1 MEAPKPITISSLSN
15 IINFKEF
22 YNFGEYY
29 IKLCYNDN
37 GELIIICYNI
47 EKLDGIRYEITMNI
61 QELYNKSRIFRQYT
75 NIQDIYELIIDLIK
89 DEKCNIQINP
99 ENKLTFCFK
108 ITDIKSNIQNVEL
121 ILRNN
126 DNNNTK
132 EYINIL
138 SNEIKNLR
146 KNNNME
152 EIKELKQ
159 EIKNIKDILLKYEI
173 NKKIDNE
180 TKQNNGKKCLY
191 CGREDN
197 LKKCICCHKIICN
210 ICILNNKNIQCQKEC
225 FLFDNNSNILTSYYH
240 ISKYPLPKNFESKIH
255 FKKVA
260 MIRAGITF
268 DPSIIK
274 EKKYNLDSP
283 NYNIYYKNQNSKSF
297 YTNNKGWFEYFKLD
311 KCFKEEDDLII
322 TVKDGKLGYLL
333 NGSSMGDSYPIEK
346 EDVNKKDMYLLIHRR
361 NMNSQC
367 ELKYIYETLD

>member
-1 MEAPKPITISSLSN
+1 
-15 IINFKEF
+15 
-22 YNFGEYY
+22 
-29 IKLCYNDN
+29 
-37 GELIIICYNI
+37 
-47 EKLDGIRYEITMNI
+47 
-61 QELYNKSRIFRQYT
+61 
-75 NIQDIYELIIDLIK
+75 
-89 DEKCNIQINP
+89 
-99 ENKLTFCFK
+99 
-108 ITDIKSNIQNVEL
+108 
-121 ILRNN
+121 
-126 DNNNTK
+126 
-132 EYINIL
+132 
-138 SNEIKNLR
+138 
-146 KNNNME
+146 ME

-180 TKQNNGKKCLY
+180 TKQNNRKKCLY

-197 LKKCICCHKIICN
+197 LKKCICCQKIICN

-311 KCFKEEDDLII
+311 KGFKEEDDLII